1 MFLSHEKVSGACC
14 QFFFKKIIPGDAV
27 SAVADGCFARK
38 SIGGHV
44 AVFEV
49 ARGRVDVDHS
59 AADHGLLLLVPW
71 RVRV

>member
-1 MFLSHEKVSGACC
+1 MT
-14 QFFFKKIIPGDAV
+14 PGDAV